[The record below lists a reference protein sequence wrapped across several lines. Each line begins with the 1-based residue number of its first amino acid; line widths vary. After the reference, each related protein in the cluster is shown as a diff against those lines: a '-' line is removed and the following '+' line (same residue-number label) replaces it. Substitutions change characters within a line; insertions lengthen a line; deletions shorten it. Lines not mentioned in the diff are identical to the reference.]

1 MNQKNIFMNGESD
14 NWFLRNKESLKNR
27 NEFID
32 IDEILAYI
40 NKQSKILEIGCS
52 NGTKLNYIR
61 TKLPDLNISLYGIDP
76 SNKSIED
83 GKKNFIDIN
92 LNVGTSDLLN
102 YEDDFFNIVIV
113 GFCLYVVDRNLIFK
127 TISEIDRVLKQ
138 GGFLVIT
145 DFDPP
150 FPIKKP
156 YHHVEGIYS
165 YKNNYSNFFIGGGH
179 YNLLK
184 KVHFSHSDLIFEP
197 DFNERVSTSILYKEN
212 LDQVYRDII

>member
-27 NEFID
+27 HEYID
-32 IDEILAYI
+32 IDEILAYVD
-40 NKQSKILEIGCS
+40 KQSKILEIGCS
-52 NGTKLNYIR
+52 NGTKLNYLK
-61 TKLPDLNISLYGIDP
+61 TKLPDSNISLYGIDP

-156 YHHVEGIYS
+156 YHHKEGIYS